1 MCSDIDIHHL
11 MPDWHRNG
19 YVLAEPRFIQIPPQE
34 SLLQF
39 LKEGLKEAGISQ
51 RKLAEFLET
60 DQASISRK
68 LAGKR
73 PFRLGEISAITSLI
87 LERVS
92 SIPQKP
98 ISKLYVPSQKV
109 VNVNSDDIVSEAAR
123 KMMEG
128 DFTQLP
134 VIDKAKKCIG
144 IVTDFTLLK
153 RMLSPTIPSKKNW
166 LQEFRNMKIKDADVI
181 DEAPTYPLN
190 TPIAEIAQALLF
202 HYAVL
207 ISEKN
212 GKIGIVTR
220 ADFLKLLT

>member
-1 MCSDIDIHHL
+1 M
-11 MPDWHRNG
+11 
-19 YVLAEPRFIQIPPQE
+19 AEPRFIQVPPE
-34 SLLQF
+34 ETLLQF
-39 LKEGLKEAGISQ
+39 LRQGLKEAGISQ
-51 RKLAEFLET
+51 RKLAEFLGT
-60 DQASISRK
+60 DQGNISKK

-73 PFRLGEISAITSLI
+73 PIRLEEISAITSLI

-92 SIPQKP
+92 SIPRKP
-98 ISKLYVPSQKV
+98 IRELYVSSQNV
-109 VNVNSDDIVSEAAR
+109 VYVDPNDPVSEAAR
-123 KMMEG
+123 KMMDG

-134 VIDKAKKCIG
+134 VIDKKTGKCVG

-153 RMLSPTIPSKKNW
+153 SLLSPTTVSKEKW
-166 LQEFRNMKIKDADVI
+166 LDELKNMKIKDADVI

-207 ISEKN
+207 VSEGK

-220 ADFLKLLT
+220 ADFLELLS

>member
-1 MCSDIDIHHL
+1 
-11 MPDWHRNG
+11 
-19 YVLAEPRFIQIPPQE
+19 LAEPRFIQIPPE
-34 SLLQF
+34 ETLLQF
-39 LKEGLKEAGISQ
+39 LRQGLKEAGISQ

-73 PFRLGEISAITSLI
+73 PFRLEEISAITSLI

-92 SIPQKP
+92 SIPQEP
-98 ISKLYVPSQKV
+98 ISRLYVPSQNV
-109 VNVNSDDIVSEAAR
+109 VRVYSDDIVSEAAR
-123 KMMEG
+123 KMTDG
-128 DFTQLP
+128 DFTQLL
-134 VIDKAKKCIG
+134 VIDMETKKSLG
-144 IVTDFTLLK
+144 LVTDFTLLK
-153 RMLSPTIPSKKNW
+153 RMLSPTIPSKENW
-166 LQEFRNMKIKDADVI
+166 LQEFRNMEIKDADVI

-207 ISEKN
+207 ISEGK

>member
-1 MCSDIDIHHL
+1 MT
-11 MPDWHRNG
+11 
-19 YVLAEPRFIQIPPQE
+19 EPRFIRIPPE
-34 SLLQF
+34 KSLLQF
-39 LKEGLKEAGISQ
+39 LREGLNEAGISQ

-60 DQASISRK
+60 DQGNISKK
-68 LAGKR
+68 LGGKR
-73 PFRLGEISAITSLI
+73 PFRYEEISAITSLI

-98 ISKLYVPSQKV
+98 ISKLYVRSQKV
-109 VNVNSDDIVSEAAR
+109 VNVNSDEIVSEAAR
-123 KMMEG
+123 EMMKG

-144 IVTDFTLLK
+144 IVTDFALLK

-207 ISEKN
+207 ISEEN